1 MTTVLIIFTI
11 ALVSSLLLTPLV
23 KILGIKTGA
32 LDQPDERKVHSRPI
46 PRIGG
51 LAIFISVLT
60 ALALGSL
67 LGTTVSDL
75 IVFDRQMFLLLA
87 GGAVCFG
94 IGLSDDFWGV
104 RPSLKLLFQIIG
116 ASLAFYGGVKFSQFE
131 VFGIIIRFGPWDYFM
146 TVFWFVLFINAVNL
160 VDGLD
165 GLAGGIV
172 VFASMVMVILSVIR
186 EDYLTALLFAALGG
200 SVLGFLRYNFNPASI
215 FLGDGGSYFLG
226 YAVAGLSILGSVK
239 SQVGAV
245 MMIPLLA
252 LGVPIFDTIL
262 APLRRFIRGREM
274 FAPDSGHVHHRLLG
288 LGLSTQRAVLL
299 IYSVTL
305 CLCLIAV
312 LLVNIRDER
321 AGLFLIVLG
330 AGAVI
335 FVRKLG
341 YFEYFA
347 TDKIYGW
354 FRDLTDEAGL
364 SHERRTF
371 LSLQIDIGNSKS
383 MQELWGNVSQ
393 ALKLLDFDFAALY
406 LNTLKNNRPVDKTGG
421 HSFERRKT
429 PVSMSSVSMR
439 KEPPDWVC
447 SLAPIKDATQLCSR
461 CLFRLEMHLF
471 VKDSKNYGTLLLLKD
486 LNRSAMDHFTLKRIE
501 SLRRSLIGAFEKLE
515 NAGKLRDSKKPVN
528 GSSRPR

>member
-1 MTTVLIIFTI
+1 
-11 ALVSSLLLTPLV
+11 
-23 KILGIKTGA
+23 
-32 LDQPDERKVHSRPI
+32 
-46 PRIGG
+46 
-51 LAIFISVLT
+51 
-60 ALALGSL
+60 
-67 LGTTVSDL
+67 
-75 IVFDRQMFLLLA
+75 
-87 GGAVCFG
+87 
-94 IGLSDDFWGV
+94 
-104 RPSLKLLFQIIG
+104 
-116 ASLAFYGGVKFSQFE
+116 
-131 VFGIIIRFGPWDYFM
+131 M

-172 VFASMVMVILSVIR
+172 VFAATVMVFLSVVR
-186 EDYLTALLFAALGG
+186 EDFLTALLFAALGG

-226 YAVAGLSILGSVK
+226 YAVAGLSIMGSVK

-274 FAPDSGHVHHRLLG
+274 FSPDSGHIHHRLLG
-288 LGLSTQRAVLL
+288 MGLTAKRAVLI
-299 IYSVTL
+299 IYSITL
-305 CLCLIAV
+305 GLCILAV

-330 AGAVI
+330 ACAVI
-335 FVRKLG
+335 FIRKLG

-354 FRDLTDEAGL
+354 FRDLTDEAGF

-371 LSLQIDIGNSKS
+371 LSIQIDIGNSKS
-383 MQELWGNVSQ
+383 MQEMWDKVSR

-406 LNTLKNNRPVDKTGG
+406 LNRLRSDQPSTNGG
-421 HSFERRKT
+421 GCFIERRKT
-429 PVSMSSVSMR
+429 PPSMSGVSMR

-447 SLAPIKDATQLCSR
+447 SLKPIKDATLVCSR
-461 CLFRLEMHLF
+461 CLFRLEMQLF
-471 VKDSKNYGTLLLLKD
+471 VRDSSNYGTLLLIKD
-486 LNRSAMDHFTLKRIE
+486 LERSAMDNFTLKRIE
-501 SLRRSLIGAFEKLE
+501 SLRRSMIGALDRLEKEGNLGGFRKTGHRVIP
-515 NAGKLRDSKKPVN
+515 AAPVKPVKN
-528 GSSRPR
+528 E